1 MLERVEARQQMT
13 SASIGFVA
21 LCMAARELWK
31 DGGASKAVMV
41 AAKAALLGA
50 LKMAY
55 DLWAAWSTLRE
66 KEAQRR
72 RFANEG
78 TDDVKK
84 WTLV

>member
-1 MLERVEARQQMT
+1 MNERVHGHRT
-13 SASIGFVA
+13 PTT
-21 LCMAARELWK
+21 RR
-31 DGGASKAVMV
+31 
-41 AAKAALLGA
+41 ALLGA